1 MSPKMTRIIA
11 TALAAI
17 LVVAMLASMLLPY
30 I

>member
-11 TALAAI
+11 MALATI
-17 LVVAMLASMLLPY
+17 LVVAMLASMILPY

>member
-1 MSPKMTRIIA
+1 MSSKMTRIIA

-17 LVVAMLASMLLPY
+17 LVVAMLASMILPY